1 MCKEIFREH
10 QGNFKI
16 SADEIPAERMNKIE
30 LTEEQRTTIDT
41 VLDYYGDKS
50 AQWLSQLSHMEEPWK
65 QARKGI
71 QPGAASTSI
80 ITKESMAEYY
90 GSI

>member
-1 MCKEIFREH
+1 MNIRGSSK
-10 QGNFKI
+10 
-16 SADEIPAERMNKIE
+16 SAQMKFPAERMNKIE

-41 VLDYYGDKS
+41 VLDYYGDKN